1 MLSAEFLIT
10 ALVVILIP
18 GTGVVYTIATGLA
31 RGRMASIAA
40 AFGCTFGIVPHI
52 LASVLGLA
60 ALLHTSAVLFQG
72 LKYAGAAYLIYLA
85 WQTYKERGPLNFK
98 SDGVQRSLIGV
109 ARTGTLINI
118 LNPKLSIFFLAFLPQ
133 FVPLG
138 SETALWQMLL
148 LGGIFMLMTFVV
160 FVIYGLF
167 AAWAGEKVLGSE
179 RIMGWMRRTTA
190 LVFVGLGGR
199 LAFTER

>member
-1 MLSAEFLIT
+1 MSLEFFVT
-10 ALVVILIP
+10 ALIVVLIP

-31 RGRMASIAA
+31 RGRAASVAA

-60 ALLHTSAVLFQG
+60 AILHTSAVLFQG

-85 WQTYKERGPLNFK
+85 FQTLWEKGPISFK
-98 SDGVQRSLIGV
+98 SDGVKRSLWGV

-133 FVPLG
+133 FVSLG
-138 SETALWQMLL
+138 SEFAVWQMLG
-148 LGGIFMLMTFVV
+148 LGGIFMVMTFVV
-160 FVIYGLF
+160 FVIYGFF
-167 AAWAGEKVLGSE
+167 AAWAGKKVLGSA

-190 LVFVGLGGR
+190 LVFGGLGLR
-199 LAFTER
+199 LAFAER